1 MTNSIEDLEKAGC
14 ILVIGSNTTEGHP
27 IVGLRIKRAV
37 MKNNCRLIVAEPR
50 HIRLCYYAEQWLRQR
65 PGTDVALLN
74 GMMNVILSEG
84 LADEDFIRERCEGFE
99 EFRKVVEQ
107 YPPERA
113 AEICGVD
120 AEDIR
125 RAARTFATA
134 ERAAIV
140 YCMGITQHTTGVD
153 NVLSLA
159 NLAMLTGNLGKEGAG
174 VNPLRGQNNVQGA
187 CDMGGLPNV
196 FTGYQPVSDAE
207 VRSKF
212 EAAWGVDYLPGNP
225 GLTLTEMMNAAAKG
239 EVKALYIMG
248 ENPVISDPDIGHL
261 KEALEKV
268 DFLVVQDIFLTE
280 TAAFAD
286 VVLPAASFAEKEG
299 TFTNTDRR
307 VQRVRKAVE
316 PPGEAREDS
325 WIIAQVAS
333 RLGYDMG
340 DVSAARVM
348 EEIAS
353 LTPSYGGIS
362 YARLEREGELRWPC
376 PDAEHPGTPILHV
389 GRFTRGKGLF
399 SAVEYR
405 PPAEEPDEEYPF
417 ILTTG
422 RLLTHYHTGTMTRRV
437 EPLDELVPRN
447 RVWINP
453 ADAER
458 LGVAD
463 GEEVGLQSRRG
474 AIRLEA
480 KVTRKVAEGVVFV
493 PFHFGESPANA
504 LTNPAMDPVAKIP
517 ELKVAAVRLVTGEA
531 MEGLRYEE
539 AGKATTA
546 K

>member
-27 IVGLRIKRAV
+27 IIGLRIKRAV
-37 MKNNCRLIVAEPR
+37 MQSNCRLIVAEPR
-50 HIRLCYYAEQWLRQR
+50 HIRLCYYADQWIQQR

-84 LADEDFIRERCEGFE
+84 LADEDFIRERTEGFD
-99 EFRKVVEQ
+99 EFRAVVEG
-107 YPPERA
+107 YTPEMA

-134 ERAAIV
+134 KNAAIV
-140 YCMGITQHTTGVD
+140 YAMGITQHTSGVD

-159 NLAMLTGNLGKEGAG
+159 NLAMLTGNLGVEGAG

-187 CDMGGLPNV
+187 CDMGALPDV
-196 FTGYQPVSDAE
+196 FTGYQGVQDKKI
-207 VRSKF
+207 RGRF

-225 GLTLTEMMNAAAKG
+225 GLTLMEITDAAHRGDLK
-239 EVKALYIMG
+239 VLYIMG
-248 ENPVISDPDIGHL
+248 ENPVISDPDINHL
-261 KEALEKV
+261 KEALRRV

-280 TAAFAD
+280 TARYAD

-307 VQRVRKAVE
+307 VQRVRKALE

-325 WIIAQVAS
+325 WIIARVAS

-340 DVSAARVM
+340 DVSASRVM
-348 EEIAS
+348 EEIAG
-353 LTPSYGGIS
+353 LTPSYAGVS
-362 YARLEREGELRWPC
+362 YQRLEKEGELRWPC
-376 PDAEHPGTPILHV
+376 PTADHPGTPILHV
-389 GRFTRGKGLF
+389 DKFTRGKGLF
-399 SAVEYR
+399 SPVEYK
-405 PPAEEPDEEYPF
+405 PPAEVPDREYPL

-437 EPLDELVPRN
+437 KPLNELVPHN
-447 RVWINP
+447 QVWVNP
-453 ADAER
+453 KDAES
-458 LGVAD
+458 LGVESGQEIA
-463 GEEVGLQSRRG
+463 LKSRRG

-480 KVTRKVAEGVVFV
+480 KVTDKVAEGVVFV

-504 LTNPAMDPVAKIP
+504 LTNPAVDPVAKIP
-517 ELKVAAVRLVTGEA
+517 EYKVAAVRIITGKSMADLE
-531 MEGLRYEE
+531 YS
-539 AGKATTA
+539 TSVV
-546 K
+546 

>member
-1 MTNSIEDLEKAGC
+1 MTNSIDDLEKAEC

-27 IVGLRIKRAV
+27 IVGLRIKKAV
-37 MKNNCRLIVAEPR
+37 MKNDCKLIVAEPR
-50 HIRLCYYAEQWLRQR
+50 HIRLCYYADQWLRHR

-84 LADEDFIRERCEGFE
+84 LADEEFIRERTEGFE

-125 RAARTFATA
+125 RAARTFAGA
-134 ERAAIV
+134 RSAAIV
-140 YCMGITQHTTGVD
+140 YAMGITQHTTGVD

-187 CDMGGLPNV
+187 CDMGALPNV
-196 FTGYQPVSDAE
+196 LTGYQPVSDPQ
-207 VRSKF
+207 VRKKF
-212 EAAWGVDYLPGNP
+212 EKAWGVDYLPGNP
-225 GLTLTEMMNAAAKG
+225 GLTIMEMMDAVLRG
-239 EVKALYIMG
+239 EVKVLYIMG
-248 ENPVISDPDIGHL
+248 ENPLLSDPDIGHL

-280 TAAFAD
+280 TARYAD

-333 RLGYDMG
+333 RLGYEMG
-340 DVSAARVM
+340 DVSAPAVM

-353 LTPSYGGIS
+353 LTPSYAGIS
-362 YARLEREGELRWPC
+362 YRRLEELGELRWPC
-376 PDAEHPGTPILHV
+376 PSPDHPGTPILHV
-389 GRFTRGKGLF
+389 DKFTRGKGKF
-399 SAVEYR
+399 SPVEYK
-405 PPAEEPDEEYPF
+405 PPAEEPDADYPLV
-417 ILTTG
+417 LTTG
-422 RLLTHYHTGTMTRRV
+422 RLLHHYHTGSMTRRV
-437 EPLDELVPRN
+437 KPLNELVPEN

-453 ADAER
+453 EDAKR
-458 LGVAD
+458 LGVAA
-463 GEEVGLQSRRG
+463 GEEVAVESRRG
-474 AIRLEA
+474 AIRVRARVTE
-480 KVTRKVAEGVVFV
+480 KVPPGVVFI

-504 LTNPAMDPVAKIP
+504 LTNPALDPVAKIP
-517 ELKVAAVRLVTGEA
+517 EYKVAAVRIVTGEA
-531 MEGLRYEE
+531 MESLEYV
-539 AGKATTA
+539 TV
-546 K
+546 

>member
-1 MTNSIEDLEKAGC
+1 MTNSIDDLEKAEC

-37 MKNNCRLIVAEPR
+37 MKNDCKLIVAEPR
-50 HIRLCYYAEQWLRQR
+50 HIRLCYYADQWIRHR

-84 LADEDFIRERCEGFE
+84 LADEEFIRERTEGFE

-107 YPPERA
+107 YPPERVA
-113 AEICGVD
+113 KICGVD

-125 RAARTFATA
+125 RAARTFAGA

-140 YCMGITQHTTGVD
+140 YAMGITQHTTGVD

-159 NLAMLTGNLGKEGAG
+159 NLALLTGNLGKEGAG

-187 CDMGGLPNV
+187 CDMGALPNV
-196 FTGYQPVSDAE
+196 FTGYRPVSDPQ
-207 VRSKF
+207 VRETF
-212 EAAWGVDYLPGNP
+212 EKAWRVDYLPGNP
-225 GLTLTEMMNAAAKG
+225 GLTVVEMMDAVLRG
-239 EVKALYIMG
+239 EVKMLYIMG
-248 ENPVISDPDIGHL
+248 ENPLLSDPDIKHL

-280 TAAFAD
+280 TARYAD

-316 PPGEAREDS
+316 PPGDAKEDS
-325 WIIAQVAS
+325 WIIAQLAA

-340 DVSAARVM
+340 DVTAAKVM

-353 LTPSYGGIS
+353 LTPSYAGIS
-362 YARLEREGELRWPC
+362 YQRLEELGELRWPC
-376 PDAEHPGTPILHV
+376 PSPDHPGTPILHV
-389 GRFTRGKGLF
+389 DKFTRGKGKF
-399 SAVEYR
+399 SPVDYK
-405 PPAEEPDEEYPF
+405 PPAEEPDEEYPLV
-417 ILTTG
+417 LTTG
-422 RLLTHYHTGTMTRRV
+422 RLLVHYHTGTMTRRIK
-437 EPLDELVPRN
+437 PLNELVPEN

-453 ADAER
+453 EDAEK
-458 LGVAD
+458 LGVIA
-463 GEEVGLQSRRG
+463 GQEVAVESRRG
-474 AIRLEA
+474 AI
-480 KVTRKVAEGVVFV
+480 KVKARITEKVPPGVVFI

-504 LTNPAMDPVAKIP
+504 LTNPALDPVAKIP
-517 ELKVAAVRLVTGEA
+517 ELKVAAVRIVTGPD
-531 MEGLRYEE
+531 MERMSFVSSD
-539 AGKATTA
+539 
-546 K
+546 

>member
-1 MTNSIEDLEKAGC
+1 MTNSIDDLEKAEC
-14 ILVIGSNTTEGHP
+14 ILVIGSNTTESHP

-37 MKNNCRLIVAEPR
+37 MKNDCKLIVAEPR
-50 HIRLCYYAEQWLRQR
+50 HIRLCYYADQWIRQR

-84 LADEDFIRERCEGFE
+84 LADEAFIRERTEGFE
-99 EFRKVVEQ
+99 EFRKVVEE

-113 AEICGVD
+113 AGICGVE
-120 AEDIR
+120 AEEIR

-134 ERAAIV
+134 RTAAIV
-140 YCMGITQHTTGVD
+140 YCMGITQHTHGVD
-153 NVLSLA
+153 NVLALA
-159 NLAMLTGNLGKEGAG
+159 NLAMLTGNVGKEGAG

-187 CDMGGLPNV
+187 CDMGALPNV
-196 FTGYQPVSDAE
+196 LTGYQPVSDPR
-207 VRSKF
+207 VREKF
-212 EAAWGVDYLPGNP
+212 ERAWRVDRLPGDP
-225 GLTLTEMMNAAAKG
+225 GLTVTEMMDAAIRG
-239 EVKALYIMG
+239 DVRVLYIMG
-248 ENPVISDPDIGHL
+248 ENPLLSDPDIRHL

-280 TAAFAD
+280 TARYAD

-325 WIIAQVAS
+325 WIISQVAA

-340 DVSAARVM
+340 DVSAPAVM

-353 LTPSYGGIS
+353 LTPSYAGIS
-362 YARLEREGELRWPC
+362 YRRLEELGELRWPC
-376 PDAEHPGTPILHV
+376 PAPDHPGTPILHV
-389 GRFTRGKGLF
+389 GGFTRGKGRF
-399 SAVEYR
+399 TPVEYR
-405 PPAEEPDEEYPF
+405 PPAEEVDADYPF

-437 EPLDELVPRN
+437 GPLNEIVPEN

-458 LGVAD
+458 LGVSAE
-463 GEEVGLQSRRG
+463 EEVAVESRRG
-474 AIRLEA
+474 AIRVKARVTE
-480 KVTRKVAEGVVFV
+480 KVPPGVVFI

-504 LTNPAMDPVAKIP
+504 LTNPALDPVAKIP
-517 ELKVAAVRLVTGEA
+517 ELKVAAVRIVTGKD
-531 MEGLRYEE
+531 MEGLEYV
-539 AGKATTA
+539 AL
-546 K
+546 

>member
-1 MTNSIEDLEKAGC
+1 MTNSVDDLEKAEC
-14 ILVIGSNTTEGHP
+14 ILVTGSNTTEGHP

-37 MKNNCRLIVAEPR
+37 MKNDCKLIVAEPR
-50 HIRLCYYAEQWLRQR
+50 HIRLCYYAEQFIRHR

-84 LADEDFIRERCEGFE
+84 LADEDFIRERTEGFE

-113 AEICGVD
+113 AEICGVE
-120 AEDIR
+120 AEEIR
-125 RAARTFATA
+125 RAARTFASA
-134 ERAAIV
+134 SSAAIV
-140 YCMGITQHTTGVD
+140 YSMGITQHTTGVD

-187 CDMGGLPNV
+187 CDMGALPNV
-196 FTGYQPVSDAE
+196 FTGYQPVSDPQIRE
-207 VRSKF
+207 KF
-212 EAAWGVDYLPGNP
+212 ERAWGVDYLPGNP
-225 GLTLTEMMNAAAKG
+225 GLTIVEMTNAILRG
-239 EVKALYIMG
+239 EVKVFYVMG
-248 ENPVISDPDIGHL
+248 ENPLLSDPDIKHL
-261 KEALEKV
+261 REALEKV

-280 TAAFAD
+280 TARYAH
-286 VVLPAASFAEKEG
+286 VVFPAASFAEKEG

-340 DVSAARVM
+340 DISAPAVM

-353 LTPSYGGIS
+353 LTPSYAGIS
-362 YARLEREGELRWPC
+362 YRRLEELGELRWPC
-376 PDAEHPGTPILHV
+376 PSPDHPGTPILHV
-389 GRFTRGKGLF
+389 DKFTRGRGKF
-399 SAVEYR
+399 SPVEYK
-405 PPAEEPDEEYPF
+405 PPAEEPDDEYPF

-422 RLLTHYHTGTMTRRV
+422 RLLTHYHTGSMTRRIR
-437 EPLDELVPRN
+437 PLHELVPEN

-453 ADAER
+453 EDAEK
-458 LGVAD
+458 LGVSAGD
-463 GEEVGLQSRRG
+463 EVAVESRRG
-474 AIRLEA
+474 AI
-480 KVTRKVAEGVVFV
+480 KVKARITEKVPPGVVFI

-504 LTNPAMDPVAKIP
+504 LTNPALDPIAKIP
-517 ELKVAAVRLVTGEA
+517 EYKVAAVRIVTGKA
-531 MEGLRYEE
+531 MEGLEYV
-539 AGKATTA
+539 TA
-546 K
+546 

>member
-1 MTNSIEDLEKAGC
+1 MRNG
-14 ILVIGSNTTEGHP
+14 
-27 IVGLRIKRAV
+27 
-37 MKNNCRLIVAEPR
+37 CRLIVAEPR

-84 LADEDFIRERCEGFE
+84 LADEVFIRERTEGFE
-99 EFRKVVEQ
+99 EFRKTVEQ

-113 AEICGVD
+113 AEICGVE
-120 AEDIR
+120 AEEIR
-125 RAARTFATA
+125 RAARAFATA
-134 ERAAIV
+134 ESAAIV
-140 YCMGITQHTTGVD
+140 FAMGITQHTTGVD
-153 NVLSLA
+153 NVLTLA

-196 FTGYQPVSDAE
+196 LTGYQPVSDAG
-207 VRSKF
+207 VREKF

-225 GLTLTEMMNAAAKG
+225 GLTLIEMMDAAHRG
-239 EVKALYIMG
+239 EVKMLYIMG
-248 ENPVISDPDIGHL
+248 ENPVISDPDVRHL
-261 KEALEKV
+261 KQALKKV

-286 VVLPAASFAEKEG
+286 VVLPSTSFAEKEG

-325 WIIAQVAS
+325 WIIAQVAA
-333 RLGYDMG
+333 RLGYDIG
-340 DVSAARVM
+340 YVSAEKVM
-348 EEIAS
+348 DEIAS

-362 YARLEREGELRWPC
+362 YRRLDEEGELRWPC

-389 GRFTRGKGLF
+389 GKFTRGKGLF

-417 ILTTG
+417 VLTTG
-422 RLLTHYHTGTMTRRV
+422 RLLTHYHTGSMTRRV
-437 EPLDELVPRN
+437 EALNELVPRN

-463 GEEVGLQSRRG
+463 GDEVGLQSRRG

-480 KVTRKVAEGVVFV
+480 RVTKKVAPGMVFV

-504 LTNPAMDPVAKIP
+504 LTNPALDPVAKIP
-517 ELKVAAVRLVTGEA
+517 EFKVAAVRVLTGEDA
-531 MEGLRYEE
+531 KGVTYD
-539 AGKATTA
+539 TA
-546 K
+546 

>member
-27 IVGLRIKRAV
+27 IIGLRIKRAV
-37 MKNNCRLIVAEPR
+37 MQNGCRLIVAEPR
-50 HIRLCYYAEQWLRQR
+50 HIRLCYYAEQWLRQK

-74 GMMNVILSEG
+74 AMMNVILSEG
-84 LADEDFIRERCEGFE
+84 LADEDFIRERTEGFE
-99 EFRKVVEQ
+99 EFRRVVEG
-107 YPPERA
+107 YTPERS
-113 AEICGVD
+113 AEICGLD

-125 RAARTFATA
+125 RAARTFAGA
-134 ERAAIV
+134 ESAAIV
-140 YCMGITQHTTGVD
+140 YAMGITQHTTGVD

-187 CDMGGLPNV
+187 CDMGCLPDV
-196 FTGYQPVSDAE
+196 LTGYQQVSDPA
-207 VRSKF
+207 VRERF
-212 EAAWGVDYLPGNP
+212 EKAWGVDRLPGNP
-225 GLTLTEMMNAAAKG
+225 GLTLMEMMDAAHRG
-239 EVKALYIMG
+239 EVKVLHIMG
-248 ENPVISDPDIGHL
+248 ENPVISDPDIRHL

-286 VVLPAASFAEKEG
+286 VVLPSASFAEKEG

-316 PPGEAREDS
+316 PPGEARDDS
-325 WIIAQVAS
+325 WIIAQLAA
-333 RLGYDMG
+333 RLGYDME
-340 DVSAARVM
+340 DQPSARVM

-362 YARLEREGELRWPC
+362 YARLDKEGELRWPC
-376 PDAEHPGTPILHV
+376 PDAEHPGTSILHV
-389 GRFTRGKGLF
+389 GGFTRGKGLF
-399 SAVEYR
+399 SAVEFK
-405 PPAEEPDEEYPF
+405 PPAEEPDSEYPF
-417 ILTTG
+417 VLTTG
-422 RLLTHYHTGTMTRRV
+422 RLLIHYHTGSMTRRV
-437 EPLDELVPRN
+437 EPLNQLVPRN

-463 GEEVGLQSRRG
+463 GQEVALQSRRG

-480 KVTRKVAEGVVFV
+480 KVTRKVAEGMVFV

-504 LTNPAMDPVAKIP
+504 LTNPALDPVAKIP
-517 ELKVAAVRLVTGEA
+517 EYKVAAVRVVTGEA
-531 MEGLRYEE
+531 MRNLEY
-539 AGKATTA
+539 TTSA
-546 K
+546 I